1 MAKSL
6 VIVESPTKAKTIQK
20 FLGKEYIVKSS
31 FGHIRDLPKKELAVD
46 VENDFAPTYIIPE
59 KAEKRVKDLKA
70 QLKLVDTVYLATDED
85 REGEAISWHLLQ
97 ALKLKDKTIHRIAF
111 HEITKRAI
119 LEALENPRELN
130 IDLVDAQQAR
140 RVVDRLV
147 GYKLSPF
154 LWKKISYGLSAGR
167 VQSVAVRLVVE
178 KEREIEAFNPIKY
191 WEIKGLFDINKNEID
206 ADLFEYKKVKLNKK
220 NLNSAEEAEAIL
232 ADLKDKKYKIDNI
245 SQRETKKKPSAPFTT
260 STLQQAA
267 NNKLNFSAKQT
278 MMFAQKLYEGIK
290 IGKEGSVGLITYMRT
305 DSLNLSDL
313 FLEEAKE
320 YIKKTFDK
328 TYTIDKPRKF
338 KNKSKGAQEAHEAI
352 RPTSAMRDPESVK
365 EFLEEKQYKL
375 YKLIWQRAIAS
386 QMAEMITDSTTVN
399 IVDED
404 KTATFRAK
412 ASVVKFEGYS
422 KVYPIKSTENILPS
436 LDEKDPVK
444 LKNLESSEHETKPPA
459 RYSEATLV
467 KVLEEHGIGRP
478 STYAPT
484 INTIQVRGYI
494 VKDEKRLAPTDI
506 AFVIND
512 LLVGHF
518 EQIVDYAF
526 TAKLEDDFDEIA
538 AGKHVWN
545 EVVGEF
551 YKPFAENLEKKY
563 EEVTKE
569 TIIDLCNEV
578 CPDCNA
584 KLIIKKSR
592 FGAFWG
598 CSNYPECNYIRNA
611 TGKAGTSEE
620 RMEPTETG
628 EKCPECKNP
637 LVMKSGR
644 FGKFIACSDY
654 PECKFTK
661 AVTMGIK
668 CPECKKGELAERKTK
683 TGKIFW
689 SCERYPDCKFSTWN
703 KPYEKIPMCPDCKKG
718 LMVWKKKGLVEC
730 MECKHQME
738 VVEELKDDE

>member
-1 MAKSL
+1 MSKSL

-20 FLGKEYIVKSS
+20 FLGRDYIVKSS
-31 FGHIRDLPKKELAVD
+31 YGHIRDLPKKELAVD
-46 VENDFAPTYIIPE
+46 VDNDFMPTYVIPE
-59 KAEKRVKDLKA
+59 KAEKRVKELKSH
-70 QLKLVDTVYLATDED
+70 LKDVDTVYLATDED
-85 REGEAISWHLLQ
+85 REGEAISWHLQQ
-97 ALKLKDKTIHRIAF
+97 ALNLKGKKIHRIAF

-119 LEALENPRELN
+119 LEALENPRDLN
-130 IDLVDAQQAR
+130 LDLVDAQQAR

-178 KEREIEAFNPIKY
+178 REREIQAFNPVKY
-191 WEIKGLFDINKNEID
+191 WEIHGMFDINKNDIK
-206 ADLFEYKKVKLNKK
+206 ANLFQYKDVKYNKQ
-220 NLNSAEEAEAIL
+220 NLNSAEDAEKMI
-232 ADLKDKKYKIDNI
+232 ADLKDRKYQIESITKK
-245 SQRETKKKPSAPFTT
+245 QTKKKALPPFTT

-267 NNKLNFSAKQT
+267 NNKLNFSAKQS
-278 MMFAQKLYEGIK
+278 MMIAQKLYEGIR
-290 IGKEGSVGLITYMRT
+290 IGKEGSVGLITYMRA

-313 FLEEAKE
+313 FLEEAHK
-320 YIKKTFDK
+320 YIKENFDK
-328 TYTIDKPRKF
+328 TYSIDKPRVF

-352 RPTSAMRDPESVK
+352 RPTSALRDPESVK
-365 EFLEEKQYKL
+365 EYLDDKQYKL
-375 YKLIWQRAIAS
+375 YKLIWQRAVAS
-386 QMAEMITDSTTVN
+386 QMADMLTDSTTVN
-399 IVDED
+399 IVDEE
-404 KTATFRAK
+404 KIVLFRAK
-412 ASVVKFEGYS
+412 ASVVNFEGYS
-422 KVYPIKSTENILPS
+422 KVYPVKVSENMLPS

-444 LKNLESSEHETKPPA
+444 LNTLESSEHETKGPA
-459 RYSEATLV
+459 RFTEATLV

-494 VKDEKRLAPTDI
+494 VKEEKRLAPTDI

-512 LLVGHF
+512 LLVQHF

-538 AGKHVWN
+538 HGKEVWN
-545 EVVGEF
+545 EVVGNF
-551 YKPFAENLEKKY
+551 YKPFIENLEKKS

-569 TIIDLCNEV
+569 TIIDLCNET
-578 CPDCNA
+578 CPDCGE
-584 KLIIKKSR
+584 KLLIKKSR

-598 CSNYPECNYIRNA
+598 CSKYPECTYIRNA

-628 EKCPECKNP
+628 EKCPECKKP

-668 CPECKKGELAERKTK
+668 CPDCGKGEIAERKTK
-683 TGKIFW
+683 TGKTFW

-703 KPYEKIPMCPDCKKG
+703 KPYEKQPICSKCKKG
-718 LMVWKKKGLVEC
+718 LMVWKKKGVVEC
-730 MECKHQME
+730 LECKEQMMVEDE
-738 VVEELKDDE
+738 VKDDE